1 MGRGDEMNTNVIPDI
16 PRYYTAIAEWLSC
29 IVIIFI
35 LQPKLKPKKLVPLA
49 IAYLVALVTFME
61 LTATVVIWLWIPCML
76 IAFVLIAG
84 FIYITTKQSFYKS
97 AYFAVMAFT
106 TAELIASVEWQLV
119 NFFYDDISLMPKLI
133 ELLML
138 VVVYGLLLFAEY
150 RLIKLKSGVG
160 KRLKIGNSEWLT
172 ALFIGVIVFAC
183 SNLRFVTDEIFIPG
197 QYSREIATA
206 RTLID
211 ITGVAMLYAHYV
223 SCCNNSVLREL
234 DAVQQTL
241 HTQYQQYKQSRESI
255 DLINMKYHDF
265 KHQIQFLRAEPDS
278 EKRNEFLDKLESDI
292 KRFELQNKTGNA
304 VLDTIITGKGLYCYK
319 HGITMTTVVDG
330 KILDFMEVA
339 DICNIFGNAL
349 DNAIESVLKIE
360 DKEKRLIHVTVS
372 KVNDFAMIRIENY
385 YEGELKFDG
394 DDLVSTK
401 GDVRNHG
408 YGIKSIKY
416 TADRYDGAVYI
427 NADNNWFDIKI
438 AIPINS

>member
-1 MGRGDEMNTNVIPDI
+1 MSTNVIPDI

-29 IVIIFI
+29 IVIII
-35 LQPKLKPKKLVPLA
+35 LLQPKLKIKKLIPLA
-49 IAYLVALVTFME
+49 LVYLAVLVTFLE
-61 LTATVVIWLWIPCML
+61 LTANVVIWMWLPCMI

-97 AYFAVMAFT
+97 TYFAIVAFT
-106 TAELIASVEWQLV
+106 SAELIASVEWQIV
-119 NFFYDDISLMPKLI
+119 NYFYSDISLMPKYI

-138 VVVYGLLLFAEY
+138 VTVYGILLFAEY
-150 RLIKLKSGVG
+150 RLLRLKSGVG
-160 KRLKIGNSEWLT
+160 KRLKISHSEWLT

-183 SNLRFVTDEIFIPG
+183 SNLRFVTDEILIPG

-206 RTLID
+206 RTLVD
-211 ITGVAMLYAHYV
+211 IAGVAMLYAHYV
-223 SCCNNSVLREL
+223 SCCNNSVLQEL

-241 HTQYQQYKQSRESI
+241 RTQYQQYKQSRESI

-265 KHQIQFLRAEPDS
+265 KHQIQYLRSEPDS
-278 EKRNEFLDKLESDI
+278 DKRNEFLDKLESDI
-292 KRFELQNKTGNA
+292 KSFELQNKTGNA
-304 VLDTIITGKGLYCYK
+304 VLDTILTGKSLYCYK

-330 KILDFMEVA
+330 KLLDFMETA

-372 KVNDFAMIRIENY
+372 QLNDFTMIRIENY

-394 DDLVSTK
+394 DDLATTK

-416 TADRYDGAVYI
+416 TAERYDGAIYI
-427 NADNNWFDIKI
+427 NAENNWFDIKI
-438 AIPINS
+438 AIPINN